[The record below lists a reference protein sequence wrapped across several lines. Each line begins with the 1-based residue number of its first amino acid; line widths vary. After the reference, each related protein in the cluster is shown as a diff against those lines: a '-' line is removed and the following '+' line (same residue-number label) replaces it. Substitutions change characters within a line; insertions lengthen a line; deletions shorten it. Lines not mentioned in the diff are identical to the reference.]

1 MSSNDA
7 SNDAN
12 NDSTS
17 RALVRGG
24 ATLLSASVT
33 GLLLGAGIAWI
44 VGNAMGTW
52 LLARSAGITAYVLLT
67 IVTLTGL
74 WLSHPKRYRWR
85 RPSPPTRIRIHI
97 VLTVF
102 TLVFLVMHIVA
113 LVMDPYAKVGWT
125 GALFPFGSEYRPL
138 PVTLGLISVWAGL
151 IAGITAA
158 LAGRMGRWW
167 APLHKAAGLTW
178 VLAWLH
184 SVLSGSDTAVI
195 LILYIVTGVMVLAMA
210 VWRYS
215 AKTPADAQAE
225 FHAEVTR

>member
-1 MSSNDA
+1 VS

-12 NDSTS
+12 NDANNDSAS

-24 ATLLSASVT
+24 ATLLSASIT

-44 VGNAMGTW
+44 VGNSMGTW

-102 TLVFLVMHIVA
+102 TLVFLIMHIVA

-125 GALFPFGSEYRPL
+125 GALLPFGSEYRPL

-195 LILYIVTGVMVLAMA
+195 VILYIVTGVMVLGMA
-210 VWRYS
+210 IWRYS

-225 FHAEVTR
+225 FHAKVTR